1 MVIYNKTIRE
11 QFFLGKDSD
20 GSHCIAGITQ
30 LYAIHPRGLNPM
42 HLRIS

>member
-42 HLRIS
+42 HRIS